1 MLWSTVMSTL
11 QNLKYISEGL
21 ANNDC
26 KTVPEWLRQLS
37 DTYGVDYTT
46 VKQMALALGPS
57 ELFDGLVSSI
67 QDLA

>member
-1 MLWSTVMSTL
+1 MSALKTHEYI
-11 QNLKYISEGL
+11 QNGL

-37 DTYGVDYTT
+37 ETYGVEYTT
-46 VKQMALALGPS
+46 VKQMALVLGTS

>member
-1 MLWSTVMSTL
+1 MSALKTHEYI
-11 QNLKYISEGL
+11 QNGL

-26 KTVPEWLRQLS
+26 KTVPEWLHYLA
-37 DTYGVDYTT
+37 DTYGVSYAI
-46 VKQMALALGPS
+46 VEQSAFALGPS

>member
-1 MLWSTVMSTL
+1 MSTSK
-11 QNLKYISEGL
+11 NHEYIQKGL

-26 KTVPEWLRQLS
+26 QTVPEWLDYLS
-37 DTYGVDYTT
+37 VLYNVEYGT

-67 QDLA
+67 QDLG

>member
-1 MLWSTVMSTL
+1 MSTL

-26 KTVPEWLRQLS
+26 KTVLEWLRQLS

-46 VKQMALALGPS
+46 VKQMALVLGPS

>member
-1 MLWSTVMSTL
+1 MSTL

-26 KTVPEWLRQLS
+26 KTVPEWLRYLA

>member
-1 MLWSTVMSTL
+1 MSTL
-11 QNLKYISEGL
+11 QNVKYISEGL

-26 KTVPEWLRQLS
+26 KTVREWLHQLS

-46 VKQMALALGPS
+46 VKQIALVLGPS

-67 QDLA
+67 QDLS